1 MAAPVSADVLA
12 FVAPKL
18 LASCAIGLTEQSA
31 VNKPRKL
38 PVRALGEIGSKC
50 VADVFTRQGF
60 TSIEL
65 VTQWQDIVGSEIAA
79 HTEPIKIQWPQHADP
94 ADSEPGVLVV
104 RAQGPIA
111 LEIQHLSNVIL
122 ERVNSFLGWRAVG
135 RLAIRQAPLS
145 RTAKRARPPSPNA
158 ETVQRV
164 EATLANI
171 ADDGLRAALARLGAT
186 IKAN

>member
-1 MAAPVSADVLA
+1 VLA

-18 LASCAIGLTEQSA
+18 LASCPIDLTEQSV
-31 VNKPRKL
+31 VNKSRKL
-38 PVRALGEIGSKC
+38 AARALGEISSKC

-60 TSIEL
+60 SSIEL

-79 HTEPIKIQWPQHADP
+79 HTEPIKIQWPHHADP
-94 ADSEPGVLVV
+94 ADGDPGVLVV
-104 RAQGPIA
+104 RAQGPTA

-135 RLAIRQAPLS
+135 RLAIRQAPLT
-145 RTAKRARPPSPNA
+145 RTSKRVQLPPPNP
-158 ETVQRV
+158 ETVRRV

-186 IKAN
+186 IKSA